1 MESQRLG
8 GLESRRRRELR
19 AGGSGGWE
27 GPGHKLR
34 GRRKLRTPL
43 PWARRGLRAHIWVLC
58 RAGWCGVWVWGVKLL
73 DLRDDGPGLGLWE
86 EERRAWTL
94 GTEKEGLDPWVRG
107 RRGWGLDPWV

>member
-19 AGGSGGWE
+19 AGGSGEWE

-43 PWARRGLRAHIWVLC
+43 PWARRGLRVHIWVLC

-86 EERRAWTL
+86 EE
-94 GTEKEGLDPWVRG
+94 
-107 RRGWGLDPWV
+107 